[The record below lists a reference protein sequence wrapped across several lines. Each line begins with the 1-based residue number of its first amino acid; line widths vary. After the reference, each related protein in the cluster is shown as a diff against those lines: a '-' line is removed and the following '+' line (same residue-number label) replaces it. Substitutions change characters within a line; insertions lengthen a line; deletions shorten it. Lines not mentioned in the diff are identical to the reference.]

1 MRPVN
6 FVLSYSRL
14 PMFRK
19 LQLKLVI
26 DLPYNK
32 ELFTFLAFG
41 LSLTKTIINKIIF
54 FLSHPF
60 PCQGDRLPVASQKSS
75 QIPAAGF
82 TPGQTPIKSPEAK
95 KLKVDTKMETPE
107 VVPEHGVGIDSK
119 PTMVLGDTPSPGTPL
134 PTPRDL
140 SSMFAAC
147 ESEVPTPRPPVFDV
161 SGLKNAG
168 WETFTFVEPPTR

>member
-1 MRPVN
+1 M
-6 FVLSYSRL
+6 
-14 PMFRK
+14 
-19 LQLKLVI
+19 
-26 DLPYNK
+26 
-32 ELFTFLAFG
+32 
-41 LSLTKTIINKIIF
+41 
-54 FLSHPF
+54 
-60 PCQGDRLPVASQKSS
+60 ASQKSS

-95 KLKVDTKMETPE
+95 KLKVDTNMETPE

-140 SSMFAAC
+140 TSMFEAC

-161 SGLKNAG
+161 SGLKNVG